1 MILEQA
7 ILDIKPGETAAFET
21 TMQEAKAIIS
31 VMPGFIRLEVRPCVE
46 NDHRYLLLIEW
57 QTLEDHT
64 EGFRGSPE
72 YEKWKALLHHFYAPF
87 PTVEHYGEPVV
98 TA

>member
-7 ILDIKPGETAAFET
+7 ILNIKPGETAAFET

>member
-98 TA
+98 TT